1 MVRLSRPLPPV
12 FLLLSL
18 MAHGQGRIDCN
29 ALHSRILSDTIHY
42 CVELPP
48 GYDQKD
54 QAHATRR
61 HPVLYFL
68 HGLGEDEQTLVNT
81 GGWNLIEDLRRQH
94 KISDFL
100 IVAPEGKGTFYV
112 NSADGAVRYND
123 FFLREFM
130 PYIESK
136 YRVKAGRQNRGLT
149 GVSMGG
155 YGALRF
161 AFAYPELFGSVSAQA
176 PALIT
181 QSPQQLDAAEQ
192 SGMPLGRLLE
202 TVFGKPI
209 NVRHWRVN
217 SPFVLARNNAAG
229 LRSLAIYFNCGQEDN
244 LGFEKGAEALHHQLH
259 AEGVKHEYHL
269 YPGDHS
275 MRYFLAHIGEV
286 MEFHSRAFGAQ
297 K

>member
-1 MVRLSRPLPPV
+1 
-12 FLLLSL
+12 

-29 ALHSRILSDTIHY
+29 TLRSHILNDTVRY

-48 GYDQKD
+48 SYGATDP
-54 QAHATRR
+54 AHGSKRY
-61 HPVLYFL
+61 PVLYFL
-68 HGLGEDEQTLVNT
+68 HGLGEDEQTLFDT
-81 GGWNLIEDLRRQH
+81 GGWNLIEDLRQQH

-100 IVAPEGKGTFYV
+100 IVAPDGRGTFYI
-112 NSADGAVRYND
+112 NSADGAVRYSD

-136 YRVKAGRQNRGLT
+136 YRVKAGRQSRGIT

-161 AFAYPELFGSVSAQA
+161 AFVHPELFVSVSAQA

-181 QSPQQLDAAEQ
+181 QSPQQLDGAER
-192 SGMPLGRLLE
+192 SGMPLGQVLAA
-202 TVFGKPI
+202 VFGKPI
-209 NVRHWRVN
+209 NAAHWKAN
-217 SPFVLARNNAAG
+217 SPFTLARANVAR

-244 LGFEKGAEALHHQLH
+244 FGFEKGAEALHRQLQ
-259 AEGVKHEYHL
+259 AENIRHEYHP

-275 MRYFLAHIGEV
+275 MRYFLEHIGEV
-286 MEFHSRAFGAQ
+286 MEFHSRAFELR